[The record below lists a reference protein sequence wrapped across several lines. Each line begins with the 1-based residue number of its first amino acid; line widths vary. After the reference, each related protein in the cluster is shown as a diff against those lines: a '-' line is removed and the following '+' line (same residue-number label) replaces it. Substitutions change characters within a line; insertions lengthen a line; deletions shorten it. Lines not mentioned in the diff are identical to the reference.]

1 MNGFVVS
8 GRSLKNY
15 REKGVQVPP
24 DCIILQCFVCG
35 DSVTV
40 SPEAAARLVE
50 ARDRGDQPVGALC
63 TPCTVYVAAGPAGIA
78 GVERSTHGAEVIG
91 RVPEAR
97 EMYEFLKRRVKP

>member
-1 MNGFVVS
+1 MTGFIVS

-24 DCIILQCFVCG
+24 DCIILQCLLCG

-40 SPEAAARLVE
+40 SPEAAVRLAA

-63 TPCTVYVAAGPAGIA
+63 TPCTVVAASAPAGIA
-78 GVERSTHGAEVIG
+78 GVERSTHGTEVMG
-91 RVPEAR
+91 RRPEAR